1 MVKSIGFNFVRMLEA
16 NGKLK
21 VADMENLDSVPS
33 STFPKFANFASFP
46 TSPDA
51 GNIVLNEET
60 RFYHFWDGTSWKRLE
75 SGDDNV
81 SNPKITTIP
90 PTTLDLN
97 TDGSTNTISIVAS
110 DSDGD
115 ILSYSYDISQS
126 GSYYSPE
133 RGSSLPQQ
141 LTSIA
146 AGYETTGNFVLT
158 PSTDTNHGGSFI
170 FRSRVTDGI
179 KSASANTTVN
189 LQFTVDPGGHLF
201 NATGSHTWTCPSHV
215 EEVSVV
221 CIGGGG
227 GGGAAYWSGGGG
239 GGGGLGWK
247 NNISVVPGQSY
258 TVVVGAGGQN
268 KADEHSYFISQAT
281 VMGRGGNG
289 SSGGSYVGDGGGNG
303 GNGQGSGT
311 YNECGGGGAGG
322 YTGNGGN
329 GKSGTTGQAGN
340 GSGGGG
346 GGSMANSGGYT
357 CGGGGVGVYGQG
369 ANGVGGL
376 AGIHPNQH
384 PTTTSAGTGG
394 SGGGNA
400 LSTYGH
406 ADAADYGGGG
416 GGGGSGAGGGNSG
429 SGAVRIVWGG
439 GHGDRSFPTKN
450 VDLAFSSSNG
460 GGGE

>member
-1 MVKSIGFNFVRMLEA
+1 MTSNAINLANLLSPGTSNVTSSAVAGISGIFVDSYALPSDLPTAGNAFGEQAYVSSSNKLFFWNGLGWFDIALTNNPPVLSGFV
-16 NGKLK
+16 
-21 VADMENLDSVPS
+21 DSVNWHEDW
-33 STFPKFANFASFP
+33 A
-46 TSPDA
+46 
-51 GNIVLNEET
+51 
-60 RFYHFWDGTSWKRLE
+60 
-75 SGDDNV
+75 
-81 SNPKITTIP
+81 
-90 PTTLDLN
+90 
-97 TDGSTNTISIVAS
+97 VAS
-110 DSDGD
+110 DSRTYKTITGTATDSEGLPLTWSSRLDSLYGFGD
-115 ILSYSYDISQS
+115 PTNICAVS
-126 GSYYSPE
+126 G
-133 RGSSLPQQ
+133 
-141 LTSIA
+141 
-146 AGYETTGNFVLT
+146 
-158 PSTDTNHGGSFI
+158 
-170 FRSRVTDGI
+170 TDGTYVI
-179 KSASANTTVN
+179 TPNSNSVAGKFNLVIIVNDGPHNFEKSIEIDLDFGPV
-189 LQFTVDPGGHLF
+189 PGGQLF
-201 NATGSHTWTCPSHV
+201 TSSATWTAPTGVTLVHA
-215 EEVSVV
+215 V
-221 CIGGGG
+221 CV
-227 GGGAAYWSGGGG
+227 GAGAESGTIAG

-247 NNISVVPGQSY
+247 NNIPVVPGQSY
-258 TVVVGAGGQN
+258 SVVVGSGGQN

-289 SSGGSYVGDGGGNG
+289 SSGGSWVGDGGGNG

-357 CGGGGVGVYGQG
+357 CGGGGVGMYGQG

-450 VDLAFSSSNG
+450 VDSAFSSSNG